1 MMSDKDFEI
10 YLTHLATC
18 SSEEDLKLCRDEREC
33 EKALLEL
40 GIKRNAKDFVEIL
53 LDEVKLKEVI
63 SKLKLKAFW

>member
-1 MMSDKDFEI
+1 MMSDKDFAI
-10 YLTHLATC
+10 YLGHLSKISC
-18 SSEEDLKLCRDEREC
+18 EEELKEIEEEREC

-40 GIKRNAKDFVEIL
+40 GIKRNARDFVEIL